1 MLFIGLIVCMNGI
14 RVWCFLSKFKV
25 AFHRSFTVVSA
36 MRTFPVIVMLP
47 FCQQFLQVISRKIYG
62 SVKLSFV
69 CLLGT
74 FNLSVKMR
82 RRSII
87 EKNKASPAWLLISQL
102 NPVIR
107 GWVNYH
113 SHVLAKK
120 MFRYIDHQIWLKV
133 WQWCVRRH
141 PKKGKRWIR
150 NKYFTYLT
158 LSCYIQI
165 AIDSYTVVKPA
176 LSKRAYKG
184 LSGVPGNRY
193 APFLGEGSPAMNC
206 PYPTSTRNFEMI
218 FAGS

>member
-82 RRSII
+82 RR
-87 EKNKASPAWLLISQL
+87 WL
-102 NPVIR
+102 
-107 GWVNYH
+107 
-113 SHVLAKK
+113 
-120 MFRYIDHQIWLKV
+120 IWTKLD
-133 WQWCVRRH
+133 
-141 PKKGKRWIR
+141 
-150 NKYFTYLT
+150 
-158 LSCYIQI
+158 
-165 AIDSYTVVKPA
+165 A
-176 LSKRAYKG
+176 
-184 LSGVPGNRY
+184 
-193 APFLGEGSPAMNC
+193 
-206 PYPTSTRNFEMI
+206 
-218 FAGS
+218 

>member
-1 MLFIGLIVCMNGI
+1 MNLKN
-14 RVWCFLSKFKV
+14 FL
-25 AFHRSFTVVSA
+25 H
-36 MRTFPVIVMLP
+36 
-47 FCQQFLQVISRKIYG
+47 KI
-62 SVKLSFV
+62 
-69 CLLGT
+69 
-74 FNLSVKMR
+74 
-82 RRSII
+82 RSII

-113 SHVLAKK
+113 RHVLAKK
-120 MFRYIDHQIWLKV
+120 MFCYIDHQIWLKV

-206 PYPTSTRNFEMI
+206 PYPTSTRNFEMS
-218 FAGS
+218 FAGSWSMMTDVIFNLWCFNILEKESYSWTYKKASVLDLLNKPISIVQSFFIRTLPP